1 MGLKDMLGTL
11 VGVVIGGEAIH
22 QVGAIGSGMSSGMK
36 SATQSFIGLG
46 IMGQAAKGVKSL
58 FFK

>member
-36 SATQSFIGLG
+36 
-46 IMGQAAKGVKSL
+46 
-58 FFK
+58 